1 MAGTTAPT
9 QSGPMIRTP
18 DQRLRVFVSST
29 LRELAEERHAA
40 REAITRLRLSP
51 VLFELGARPYPP
63 RTLYRAYLEQSQVFV
78 GIYWQQYGWIA
89 PDMDISGLEDEYRLS
104 VGKPRL
110 LYIREPAPDREARL
124 SAFLDQIRREG
135 LASYKPFRSPG
146 ELQTL
151 IEEDLAL
158 LLSERFDG
166 PATTGRPVAE
176 HSRPSAA
183 AVPVPASRFVGRE
196 QEIRALLAL
205 LESQD
210 GRLVTLTGPGGI
222 GKTRLALKVAGELE
236 GRFRDGVCVAVL
248 DSVTAPAMVLPA
260 LVQALG
266 LHESSEQTSLEILK
280 GYLRERE
287 MLFVLDNFEH
297 VIGAAPLVMELLE
310 SCARLH
316 ILVTSREV
324 LRVSGEHQFEVPPL
338 PVPER
343 PQGPPA
349 VIGKSEAV
357 RLFVDRARAVREDFE
372 LDEST
377 ALIVAEIVRRL
388 EGLPLAIELAAAR
401 IRLLPPA
408 AILQRLT
415 SRLQLLTR
423 GPRDLPERQQTLRNT
438 IDWSYGLLEE
448 DEKALLARLSVFV
461 GGWTLE
467 AVEVVCAPF
476 EGMDLE
482 EALSSLIDKSLARP
496 DGFAGDEPRFR
507 MLEIVREY
515 ALERLSDRDE
525 IDHRRDLHAEFFF
538 ALAKKAAP
546 ETATAPQEQW
556 LERLAAESGNFRAAM
571 RWLLDRGAPGRA
583 AHMGSAL
590 WNCWWLRSRL
600 PEAVSWMAEVLA
612 APDALSAEE
621 RALAAT
627 LFGLSASGLGDYAR
641 GLLNLRQAYEL
652 YRDLGDRLGV
662 AGVLAALGGTI
673 AVTEDPAGGERM
685 VREALATFR
694 ELQGR
699 GGFVGSSALADPLF
713 FSYTTWGLTQ
723 ALIMQGRG
731 GEAVPLLEEAAA
743 WAKESA
749 DKMAL
754 SVTVVHLGMARLDA
768 GDVLGARSALI
779 EALELARDLDHHTR
793 TRASLQRD
801 TNSAAALAYA
811 LEALAALAVATA
823 DHEKGVLLLG
833 AAQGV
838 RRSVGMATW
847 APYRYMNER
856 TERTLRGALGDDAF
870 ASKVSEGTKISLDE
884 VLKLAAAL
892 G

>member
-1 MAGTTAPT
+1 
-9 QSGPMIRTP
+9 MIRTP

-40 REAITRLRLSP
+40 REAITRLRLTP

-89 PDMDISGLEDEYRLS
+89 PDMEISGLEDEYHLS
-104 VGKPRL
+104 ADKPRL
-110 LYIREPAPDREARL
+110 IYLREPAPDREARL
-124 SAFLDQIRREG
+124 GELLDRIKRDGR
-135 LASYKPFRSPG
+135 ASYKSFRSLE

-158 LLSERFDG
+158 LLSERFES
-166 PATTGRPVAE
+166 PAPALLPVTE
-176 HSRPSAA
+176 PSPPHPA
-183 AVPVPASRFVGRE
+183 AVPTPASRFIGRE
-196 QEIRALLAL
+196 QEVRGLRAL

-210 GRLVTLTGPGGI
+210 RRLVTLTGPGGI
-222 GKTRLALKVAGELE
+222 GKTRLALKVANELQ
-236 GRFRDGVCVAVL
+236 GRFGNGASLAVL
-248 DSVTAPAMVLPA
+248 DSVTTPSMVAPA

-266 LHESSEQTSLEILK
+266 LHESSGQAPLEALK
-280 GYLRERE
+280 DYLRERE
-287 MLFVLDNFEH
+287 MLLVLDGFEH
-297 VIGAAPLVMELLE
+297 VIEAAPLVTELLE
-310 SCARLH
+310 HCAKLH
-316 ILVTSREV
+316 IVVTSREV
-324 LRVSGEHQFEVPPL
+324 LRISGEQQFEVPPL
-338 PVPER
+338 SIPDRSQAPTALVG
-343 PQGPPA
+343 Q
-349 VIGKSEAV
+349 SEAV

-372 LDEST
+372 LDDTT
-377 ALIVAEIVRRL
+377 APIVAEIVRRL

-408 AILQRLT
+408 AILRRLT

-448 DEKALLARLSVFV
+448 DEKALLARLGVFV

-476 EGMDLE
+476 EETVSE
-482 EALSSLIDKSLARP
+482 ETLSSLIDKSLVRSE
-496 DGFAGDEPRFR
+496 GFAGEEPRFG

-515 ALERLSDRDE
+515 AVERLHDREE
-525 IDHRRDLHAEFFF
+525 IDHRRDLHAEYFL
-538 ALAKKAAP
+538 ALAKRAAP
-546 ETATAPQEQW
+546 ERMTAPQDRW

-612 APDALSAEE
+612 APDALSVEE
-621 RALAAT
+621 RALAST

-641 GLLNLRQAYEL
+641 GLLNLRQAYDL

-713 FSYTTWGLTQ
+713 YSYTTWGLTQ

-754 SVTVVHLGMARLDA
+754 SVTDAHLGMARLDA
-768 GDVLGARSALI
+768 GDVPGARSALI
-779 EALELARDLDHHTR
+779 EALKLARDLDHHTR
-793 TRASLQRD
+793 TRGSLQRD

-823 DHEKGVLLLG
+823 AHEKGVLLLG

-847 APYRYMNER
+847 APYRYMNDR

-892 G
+892 R